1 MSDVLFLAIVIAFFA
16 LTVLVV
22 KACGRRTT
30 DGLAE
35 RRRPSALDRG
45 ARLPRV
51 RAPRAGETRMTDFE
65 EVLTVVVLL
74 LGIVMGFTVL
84 VVLLRDLWR

>member
-1 MSDVLFLAIVIAFFA
+1 
-16 LTVLVV
+16 
-22 KACGRRTT
+22 
-30 DGLAE
+30 
-35 RRRPSALDRG
+35 
-45 ARLPRV
+45 
-51 RAPRAGETRMTDFE
+51 MTDFE